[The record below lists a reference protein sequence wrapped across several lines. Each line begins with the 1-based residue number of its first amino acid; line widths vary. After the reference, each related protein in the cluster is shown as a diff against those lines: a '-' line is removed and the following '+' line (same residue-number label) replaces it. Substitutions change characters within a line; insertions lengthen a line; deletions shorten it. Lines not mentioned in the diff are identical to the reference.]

1 MSLVLPTR
9 LNVAEEFIGRPA
21 REHPDRLAILGEPQP
36 VTYAQLASLTARV
49 AGALASLG
57 CRAGDRVLL
66 VLPDSAEFIAS
77 FFGAVMA
84 GAIAVPVNS
93 AARSAD
99 YAHYLADCGARFAIV
114 HGDSLASVLANREA
128 AALERLL
135 VVGDAPAP
143 DMKPPST
150 AWDAWLAAAPPATE
164 PVRTAATDPAF
175 FLYTS
180 GSGGT
185 PKAAVHR
192 HRDMLVTSACYA
204 RAVLGLRSD
213 DRTFSVSKLFFAY
226 GLGNGMYFPLGL
238 GASTILDPGRPH
250 PESTVEIVARHRPT
264 VFFAVPTFYGAL
276 LAQIERGLPADF
288 SSVRMA
294 VSAGEPLPAEI
305 FERFR
310 HRFGLEILDG
320 IGSTEM
326 LHMFLSPC
334 PGRTRAGSC
343 GFTVPEYSARIVD
356 EDDRGVPQGTIGN
369 LWVSGESAFAGYW
382 NNPRLT
388 ARVKRGE
395 WVVTGDKFFQDA
407 DGFFHYCGRSDDM
420 MKVAGR
426 WVAPAEVENALLAHP
441 SVAEAAVVGHSF
453 NGLTRPVAY
462 VVLHAGQGSHSGL
475 AGSLREFVH
484 GRLPSYKTPVEVHFV
499 PELPRTATGK
509 IQRFKL
515 RRS

>member
-1 MSLVLPTR
+1 MTLVLPAR
-9 LNVAEEFIGRPA
+9 LNIAEEFVGRPA
-21 REHPDRLAILGEPQP
+21 REHPDRLAILGDPQP
-36 VTYAQLASLTARV
+36 VTYAQLGSLTARV
-49 AGALASLG
+49 AGALASLE
-57 CRAGDRVLL
+57 CRAGDRILL
-66 VLPDSAEFIAS
+66 VLPDSAEFMAS
-77 FFGAVMA
+77 FFGAAMA

-93 AARSAD
+93 AARPAD

-114 HGDSLASVLANREA
+114 HRDSLASVLANREA
-128 AALERLL
+128 AALERLI
-135 VVGDAPAP
+135 VVGDAPVPAAP
-143 DMKPPST
+143 PAA
-150 AWDAWLAAAPPATE
+150 AWDAWLALARPAAR
-164 PVRTAATDPAF
+164 PVPTAAADPAF

-180 GSGGT
+180 GSGGM
-185 PKAAVHR
+185 PRAAVHR

-204 RAVLGLRSD
+204 RGVLGLRSD

-238 GASTILDPGRPH
+238 GASTILDPGRPR
-250 PESTVEIVARHRPT
+250 PESAVEIVARHRPT

-276 LAQIERGLPADF
+276 LAKVEQGLPADF

-310 HRFGLEILDG
+310 RRFGLEILDG

-343 GFTVPEYSARIVD
+343 GFPVPEYSARIVD
-356 EDDRGVPQGTIGN
+356 EDGRDVSRGAIGN
-369 LWVSGESAFAGYW
+369 LWVRGESAFAGYW
-382 NNPRLT
+382 NNPELT
-388 ARVKRGE
+388 AIVKRGE

-441 SVAEAAVVGHSF
+441 AVAEAAVVGHSF
-453 NGLTRPVAY
+453 DGLTRPVAY
-462 VVLHAGQGSHSGL
+462 VVLGAGQGSDPRL
-475 AGSLREFVH
+475 ARRLREFVH
-484 GRLPSYKTPVEVHFV
+484 GRLPSYKMPVEVHFV
-499 PELPRTATGK
+499 SELPRTATGK

>member
-9 LNVAEEFIGRPA
+9 VNVAEEFIGRPA
-21 REHPDRLAILGEPQP
+21 RVHPDRLAILGDPHP

-93 AARSAD
+93 FARPAD
-99 YAHYLADCGARFAIV
+99 YAHYLADCGSRFAII
-114 HGDSLASVLANREA
+114 HRDSLAAVLVNREA
-128 AALERLL
+128 AAIERLI
-135 VVGDAPAP
+135 VVDGPPVPAAV
-143 DMKPPST
+143 PPST
-150 AWDAWLAAAPPATE
+150 AWDDWLAAARPATE
-164 PVRTAATDPAF
+164 PVPTAATDPAF

-180 GSGGT
+180 GSGGM
-185 PKAAVHR
+185 PRDAVHR

-204 RAVLGLRSD
+204 RGVLGLRSD

-226 GLGNGMYFPLGL
+226 GLGNGMYFPLGV
-238 GASTILDPGRPH
+238 GASTILDSGRPR
-250 PESTVEIVARHRPT
+250 PESAFDVVARHRPT
-264 VFFAVPTFYGAL
+264 VFFAVPTFYSAL
-276 LAQIERGLPADF
+276 LAKVEQGLPADF

-310 HRFGLEILDG
+310 RRFGLEILDG

-334 PGRTRAGSC
+334 PGRVRAGSC
-343 GFTVPEYSARIVD
+343 GFPVPEYSARIVD
-356 EDDRGVPQGTIGN
+356 EDGRDVSRGTIGN
-369 LWVSGESAFAGYW
+369 LWVRGESAFAGYW
-382 NNPRLT
+382 NNPELT
-388 ARVKRGE
+388 ALVKRDE

-420 MKVAGR
+420 MKVAGK

-441 SVAEAAVVGHSF
+441 AVAEAAVVGHSF
-453 NGLTRPVAY
+453 DGLTRPVAY
-462 VVLHAGQGSHSGL
+462 VVLRAGQGSDPGL
-475 AGSLREFVH
+475 ASHLREFVH
-484 GRLPSYKTPVEVHFV
+484 GRLPSYKTPVEVRFV
-499 PELPRTATGK
+499 SELPRTTTGK
-509 IQRFKL
+509 IQRFRL
-515 RRS
+515 RLS